1 MEVVEVVEVHRYFR
15 ICFKSMSTATKTSA
29 HTITESMSAV
39 SMSAGLHMPN
49 GLLSAADMAI
59 TGNIKMLATIGDTC
73 KPINIPINGATRPNT
88 PPHTNAFLLLFNIP
102 KLYHRVLAV
111 RFLCP
116 LPVDKQSL
124 RCLKVSNFVGQ

>member
-1 MEVVEVVEVHRYFR
+1 MEGGEVVGGDRSFR

-29 HTITESMSAV
+29 HTITESTSAA

-88 PPHTNAFLLLFNIP
+88 PPHTNAFLLLFVISN
-102 KLYHRVLAV
+102 YY
-111 RFLCP
+111 
-116 LPVDKQSL
+116 L
-124 RCLKVSNFVGQ
+124 R